1 MNDKNPNGQNV
12 PNRPISENPQ
22 NNSNGPEKIK
32 LPDGTFGVYMG
43 ETGKAQ
49 TENIR
54 RRRTVSRQSGS
65 AAQQGRPAGAQ
76 QGGSTAQQGRQRT
89 YSGGRYALSEEERR
103 AIERRHAYDRAKRK
117 AAAEGRMNKSR
128 KNIEAEPTI
137 SEGIVKYISYY
148 SRSIWDRIY
157 MGWMGI
163 SIDLD
168 TIIKVLIIAGMIL
181 LFAMLQTTVFSRFAL
196 FGATPDLM
204 LGLVIAVGS
213 TEGERWGSATGLA
226 SAFLIEALGGGGL
239 TLLPLLYVPVGCAV
253 GILSTGYLR
262 DTALIR
268 VIYTAAAGVL
278 RAVFT
283 AIYVFAAYKK
293 VDVGLMIGSILIP
306 EYFSTAIMGILPHVT
321 EWFALKAFH
330 KSREDRIS
338 S

>member
-1 MNDKNPNGQNV
+1 MNEKNGSGHNGQNIQ
-12 PNRPISENPQ
+12 NGQKRQNPQ
-22 NNSNGPEKIK
+22 NNSNGPKRFEM
-32 LPDGTFGVYMG
+32 PDGTFGVYMG

-49 TENIR
+49 TENR
-54 RRRTVSRQSGS
+54 RPQRAEPQRSGAVAPQNRAASGNAQTNRR
-65 AAQQGRPAGAQ
+65 
-76 QGGSTAQQGRQRT
+76 
-89 YSGGRYALSEEERR
+89 YSLSEEERR
-103 AIERRHAYDRAKRK
+103 TIERRHAYDRERRR
-117 AAAEGRMNKSR
+117 AAAEGRMSKRPANKGVV
-128 KNIEAEPTI
+128 PTV

-148 SRSIWDRIY
+148 AHSIWDRIY
-157 MGWMGI
+157 MGWMGV

-168 TIIKVLIIAGMIL
+168 TVIKALIIAGMIL
-181 LFAMLQTTVFSRFAL
+181 LFAMLQTTVFSRFAM

-226 SAFLIEALGGGGL
+226 AAFLIEALGGGGL

-253 GILSTGYLR
+253 GVLCTNYLR
-262 DTALIR
+262 DTVLIR
-268 VIYTAAAGVL
+268 IIYTAAAGVL

-283 AIYVFAAYKK
+283 AIYVFAAYEK
-293 VDVGLMIGSILIP
+293 VDVGLMFASILIP
-306 EYFSTAIMGILPHVT
+306 EYFSTAIMSVLPHVT